1 MNKTKVSFYV
11 FGDSHARF
19 NMTNFSK
26 DHYNFSVNSI
36 TMFRAGRD
44 NELLGFSKD
53 MISFDNTFIFFYGE
67 IDARAHVHRQIMA
80 GRVLED
86 IVEELTSNFMRTIK
100 NNITSYKKIIIGSIT
115 PSLRRSDYE
124 DTWGPI
130 THEWPMIGTDI
141 ERVLYTKLLNA
152 SLKKKSNDL
161 GFIFLDVFNDYSRED
176 GTLQFEKS
184 DGICHIKD
192 NSLLLEKLDSLL

>member
-1 MNKTKVSFYV
+1 
-11 FGDSHARF
+11 
-19 NMTNFSK
+19 
-26 DHYNFSVNSI
+26 
-36 TMFRAGRD
+36 
-44 NELLGFSKD
+44 
-53 MISFDNTFIFFYGE
+53 
-67 IDARAHVHRQIMA
+67 
-80 GRVLED
+80 
-86 IVEELTSNFMRTIK
+86 
-100 NNITSYKKIIIGSIT
+100 
-115 PSLRRSDYE
+115 
-124 DTWGPI
+124 
-130 THEWPMIGTDI
+130 MIGTDI